1 MTGARFGYREGVD
14 GLLRIAA
21 AQYAP
26 RVGELEWNRAEAVRQ
41 ATAAAEQGARLIVL
55 PELASSGYV
64 FNSKD
69 EAAATSEP
77 VDGPFTAAL
86 HDVCTR
92 YGCVAVAGFN
102 EHAQTVRHN
111 SAVVVGPAGPLA
123 VYRKLHLFNDEQTWF
138 APGDGL
144 VVADTPVGHVGVVI
158 CYDLRFPE
166 AARALAL
173 AGAAI
178 IAVPTNWVASFKRTV
193 WDERGYCQGD
203 YLAIATAGQNGV
215 VIACADRVGV
225 ERDVRF
231 IGASIIVGP
240 DGWPVA
246 GPASAADDELLIADV
261 DMDDIARMRRSTPR
275 NHLLNDRRPDAY
287 TVRATRGT
295 ESVSARG

>member
-1 MTGARFGYREGVD
+1 MTGARFGYRDRVSHP
-14 GLLRIAA
+14 LRIAA

-26 RVGELEWNRAEAVRQ
+26 RVGEVEWNRAEAVRQ
-41 ATAAAEQGARLIVL
+41 ATAAAERGARLIVL

-64 FNSKD
+64 FTSTD

-86 HDVCTR
+86 QAVCAR
-92 YGCVAVAGFN
+92 FACVVVAGFN
-102 EHAQTVRHN
+102 ECAQTGRHN
-111 SAVVVGPAGPLA
+111 SAVVIGPAGPLG

-138 APGDGL
+138 APGEGL
-144 VVADTPVGHVGVVI
+144 IVTDTPAGRVGVVI

-173 AGAAI
+173 AGAEI

-193 WDERGYCQGD
+193 WDDRGYCQGD
-203 YLAIATAGQNGV
+203 YLAMATAGQNGV
-215 VIACADRVGV
+215 AIACADRVGV
-225 ERDVRF
+225 EREVRF

-240 DGWPVA
+240 DGWPAA
-246 GPASAADDELLIADV
+246 GPASANDAELLVADV
-261 DMDDIARMRRSTPR
+261 DMDDIAAMRCSTPR

-287 TVRATRGT
+287 SVRTTRGT
-295 ESVSARG
+295 ESVPV

>member
-1 MTGARFGYREGVD
+1 VTGARFGYRDRVSHP
-14 GLLRIAA
+14 LRIAV

-26 RVGELEWNRAEAVRQ
+26 RVGEVEWNRAEAVRQ
-41 ATAAAEQGARLIVL
+41 ATAAAERGAQLIVL

-64 FNSKD
+64 FTSTD

-86 HDVCTR
+86 QGVCAR
-92 YGCVAVAGFN
+92 FACVVVAGFN

-111 SAVVVGPAGPLA
+111 SAVVIGPAGPLG

-138 APGDGL
+138 GPGEGL
-144 VVADTPVGHVGVVI
+144 IVTDTPAGQVGVVI

-173 AGAAI
+173 AGAEI

-193 WDERGYCQGD
+193 WDNRGYCQGD
-203 YLAIATAGQNGV
+203 YLAMATAGQNGV
-215 VIACADRVGV
+215 AIACADRVGV
-225 ERDVRF
+225 EREVRF

-240 DGWPVA
+240 DGWPAA
-246 GPASAADDELLIADV
+246 GPASAHDAELLVADV
-261 DMDDIARMRRSTPR
+261 DMDDIAAMRRSTPR

-287 TVRATRGT
+287 SVRTTRGT
-295 ESVSARG
+295 ESVPV

>member
-1 MTGARFGYREGVD
+1 MTGARFGYRDRVSHP
-14 GLLRIAA
+14 LRIAA

-26 RVGELEWNRAEAVRQ
+26 RVGEVEWNRAEAVRQ
-41 ATAAAEQGARLIVL
+41 ATAAAERGARLIVL

-64 FNSKD
+64 FTSTD

-86 HDVCTR
+86 QGVCAR
-92 YGCVAVAGFN
+92 FACVVVAGFN

-111 SAVVVGPAGPLA
+111 SAVVIGPAGPLG

-138 APGDGL
+138 APGEGL
-144 VVADTPVGHVGVVI
+144 IVTDTPAGRVGVVI

-173 AGAAI
+173 AGAEI

-193 WDERGYCQGD
+193 WDDRGYCQGD
-203 YLAIATAGQNGV
+203 YLAMATAGQNGV
-215 VIACADRVGV
+215 AIACADRVGV

-246 GPASAADDELLIADV
+246 GPASANDDELLVGDV
-261 DMDDIARMRRSTPR
+261 DMDDIATMRRSTPR

-287 TVRATRGT
+287 SVRAIRGT
-295 ESVSARG
+295 ESVPA

>member
-1 MTGARFGYREGVD
+1 MTGARFGYRESVD
-14 GLLRIAA
+14 RLLKIAA

-26 RVGELEWNRAEAVRQ
+26 RIGEVDWNRAEAVRQ
-41 ATAAAEQGARLIVL
+41 ATAAAERGARLIVL
-55 PELASSGYV
+55 PELASRGYV
-64 FNSKD
+64 FNSRD

-77 VDGPFTAAL
+77 VDGPFTSAL
-86 HDVCTR
+86 HDVCAR
-92 YGCVAVAGFN
+92 FECVVVAGFN

-111 SAVVVGPAGPLA
+111 SAVVVGARGPLA
-123 VYRKLHLFNDEQTWF
+123 VYRKLHLFNDEKTWF
-138 APGDGL
+138 TPGDGL
-144 VVADTPVGHVGVVI
+144 VVADTPAGQLGVVI

-173 AGAAI
+173 AGAEI

-193 WDERGYCQGD
+193 WDERGYVQGD
-203 YLAIATAGQNGV
+203 YLAMATAGQNGV

-240 DGWPVA
+240 DGWPIA
-246 GPASAADDELLIADV
+246 GPASANDDELLVADV
-261 DMDDIARMRRSTPR
+261 DMDDIEKMRRSTPR

-287 TVRATRGT
+287 SVRATRGT
-295 ESVSARG
+295 ESVPA